1 MAVYSQ
7 KVSWSYLEKPPSY
20 ATPPPPKLSLGK
32 LDILEPSVSTVELH
46 HHGDELA
53 VTVEGNNLWFCY
65 KTSVGGH
72 PQDIPAHKVYTG
84 NSIQFNIPTKDSSGI
99 TMENEKVK
107 VTLHSHFHGKLKTD
121 EVSVHQKVS

>member
-20 ATPPPPKLSLGK
+20 ATPPPPKSLGK
-32 LDILEPSVSTVELH
+32 LGILEPSVSTVELH

-65 KTSVGGH
+65 RTSVGGH

-84 NSIQFNIPTKDSSGI
+84 NSIQFNLPTKDSSEI

-107 VTLHSHFHGKLKTD
+107 VTLHSHFQGKSKP
-121 EVSVHQKVS
+121 EEIPVRQKVR